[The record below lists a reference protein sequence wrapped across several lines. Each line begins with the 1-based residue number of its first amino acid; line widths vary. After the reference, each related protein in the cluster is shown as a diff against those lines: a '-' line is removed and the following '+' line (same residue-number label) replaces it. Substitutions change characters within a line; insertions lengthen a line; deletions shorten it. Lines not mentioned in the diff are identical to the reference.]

1 MTMYLFTSHKL
12 DIANY
17 IKFTL
22 CARFAVGTRIL
33 S

>member
-1 MTMYLFTSHKL
+1 MKMYLFTSHKL
-12 DIANY
+12 DIVNY

-22 CARFAVGTRIL
+22 HARFAAGNHIL